1 MNKDDLGFLTTF
13 ASLSHAHFDISL
25 YEETFIKAFVNH
37 AKTALLPMPS
47 SELIALSRSLFG
59 ALFLNED
66 QHLRMTL
73 SQIQSRIEPPNTL
86 ETVLSN
92 YFYVVLN
99 HYVKSFYGQRL
110 GWRRISRLNS
120 AIEHFIDWSQTLQ
133 YTPLNEALYLTP
145 EEHAIENLE
154 QVRVKGAKITVF
166 NTYQG
171 VPIQYHAAVV
181 HTSEQKVYLKVHP
194 IQEAAARFAQSIYIL
209 GTGAVENDLFARI
222 KPVKYKG
229 HTLLELYDFHPL
241 KESLYQRQ
249 SVRVQPDAPLS
260 VVIRNGSQHLK
271 MQLFDISL
279 GGVALISS
287 RQINLEENAAIT
299 LEIPERLFGKDIEL
313 NGQLIHVS
321 RFESSDKF
329 HIQLHLRPSQETLIG
344 RYIKRREQEIIQNLK
359 QWS

>member
-13 ASLSHAHFDISL
+13 SSLSHAHFDIAL
-25 YEETFIKAFVNH
+25 YEETFIKAFVHH
-37 AKTALLPMPS
+37 AKSALLTTPS
-47 SELIALSRSLFG
+47 SDLTALSRSLFE
-59 ALFLNED
+59 ALFMGQE

-73 SQIQSRIEPPNTL
+73 SQIQSRIEPPHTL

-133 YTPLNEALYLTP
+133 YTPINEPLYLTP

-171 VPIQYHAAVV
+171 VPIQYMALVV
-181 HTSEQKVYLKVHP
+181 HTSEQRVYLKVHP
-194 IQEAAARFAQSIYIL
+194 IQEAAARFQQSIYIL
-209 GTGAVENDLFARI
+209 GTGPVENDLFARI

-229 HTLLELYDFHPL
+229 HTLLELHEFHLL
-241 KESLYQRQ
+241 KDGLYQRQ
-249 SVRVQPDAPLS
+249 SVRVQADTPVS
-260 VVIRNGSQHLK
+260 VIVRSASQHFK

-299 LEIPERLFGKDIEL
+299 LEVPERLFGKDIEL
-313 NGQLIHVS
+313 SGQLIHVS

-329 HIQLHLRPSQETLIG
+329 HIRLHLRPSQETLIG